1 MKPAAETSDGRAAS
15 PRARRARDLAAA
27 ALLLLALS
35 QMVGDALGI
44 RWLKG
49 IGAASVAAPL
59 PKVFSDIVGLETFAS
74 TFVLEVETPRS
85 VERREITPIV
95 YARLR
100 GPYNRRNVYGA
111 ALSYA
116 PRLPAP
122 LWQQVFCYGFA
133 LDGPLRRELAVPA
146 DATAVRVHVIT
157 RTRGRHDRWILE
169 PRCAP

>member
-1 MKPAAETSDGRAAS
+1 MNPPAETRSGGAA
-15 PRARRARDLAAA
+15 PRARRARDVAAA
-27 ALLLLALS
+27 VLLLLALS
-35 QMVGDALGI
+35 QMLGDALGI

-59 PKVFSDIVGLETFAS
+59 PKVFSDVAGLETFAS
-74 TFVLEVETPRS
+74 TFVLEVETPRA
-85 VERREITPIV
+85 VERREITPEV
-95 YARLR
+95 YAQVR

-116 PRLPAP
+116 PRLPPA
-122 LWQQVFCYGFA
+122 LWQQVFCYSFA
-133 LDGPLRRELAVPA
+133 PDGPLRRELGLPS
-146 DATAVRVHVIT
+146 DATAVRVHIVT